1 MGSFLRL
8 LVEEEAEVGGMR
20 RTGNTVAGGV
30 KIEGV
35 CGRGSGGTFRSLGAE
50 SNPWPTAVRDLRPAA
65 LRN

>member
-1 MGSFLRL
+1 
-8 LVEEEAEVGGMR
+8 MR

-30 KIEGV
+30 KIEGA

-50 SNPWPTAVRDLRPAA
+50 GNPWPTAVKDLRPAA